1 MMRAIVNSKKMKIII
16 SEKFEKEAKDYAVLS
31 KSFTSNR
38 HDFHEGG
45 LDAKQKKMFEGKL
58 GEKAIKQ
65 LFIDNNIKFEEDKT
79 SHEEADDFDFLVFDI
94 DGEKLK
100 VDVKTRT
107 QNFHI
112 RTLEMVEQMKNKPK
126 NIYFSVRLY
135 DTYPYEVE
143 LIGYATKSDFLT
155 VNRVENH
162 GYLDN
167 YVLFDN
173 ELNEVKTIIGKLQK
187 NE

>member
-1 MMRAIVNSKKMKIII
+1 MKITI
-16 SEKFEKEAKDYAVLS
+16 SEKFEKEARDYAILS

-45 LDAKQKKMFEGKL
+45 LDAKQRKMFEGKL

-65 LFIDNNIKFEEDKT
+65 FFIDNNIKFEEDKT
-79 SHEEADDFDFLVFDI
+79 SHEEADDFDFLVYDI
-94 DGEKLK
+94 EKKILK

-107 QNFHI
+107 KNFHI
-112 RTLEMVEQMKNKPK
+112 RTLEMVEQMKDKPK
-126 NIYFSVRLY
+126 GIYFSVRLY
-135 DTYPYEVE
+135 DTKPYEVE
-143 LIGYATKSDFLT
+143 LIGYATQSDFLT
-155 VNRVENH
+155 INRIENH

-167 YVLFDN
+167 YVLFDS
-173 ELNEVKTIIGKLQK
+173 ELNDMVAIIDKLQK

>member
-1 MMRAIVNSKKMKIII
+1 MKVTIIVA
-16 SEKFEKEAKDYAVLS
+16 FEKEAKEYATIS

-45 LDAKQKKMFEGKL
+45 LNAKQRKMFEGKL

-65 LFIDNNIKFEEDKT
+65 FFIDNNIKFEEDKS
-79 SHEEADDFDFLVFDI
+79 SHEEADFFDFIVFDLN
-94 DGEKLK
+94 GNSLK

-107 QNFHI
+107 QNFHT

-126 NIYFSVRLY
+126 DIYFSVRLY
-135 DTYPYEVE
+135 DTTPFTVD
-143 LIGYATKSDFLT
+143 LIGYALKDDFLT
-155 VNRVENH
+155 INRIQNQ

-173 ELNEVKTIIGKLQK
+173 ELKDVNLILYNLQK
-187 NE
+187 NG

>member
-1 MMRAIVNSKKMKIII
+1 MKIII
-16 SEKFEKEAKDYAVLS
+16 NETLEKEAVDYAVLS
-31 KSFTSNR
+31 RSFTSNR

-45 LDAKQKKMFEGKL
+45 LNAKQQKMFEGKL

-65 LFIDNNIKFEEDKT
+65 FFFDNNIRFVEDKT
-79 SHEEADDFDFLVFDI
+79 SHEEADDYDFLVYDLE
-94 DGEKLK
+94 GNELK

-107 QNFHI
+107 KSFHT
-112 RTLEMVEQMKNKPK
+112 RTLEMVEQMRNKPK
-126 NIYFSVRLY
+126 DVYFSVRLH
-135 DTYPYEVE
+135 DTKPFEVE
-143 LIGYATKSDFLT
+143 LLGYAWESDFLQI
-155 VNRVENH
+155 NRIQNQ

-173 ELNEVKTIIGKLQK
+173 ELKDVNNIIDKLQK

>member
-1 MMRAIVNSKKMKIII
+1 MKIVICNKY
-16 SEKFEKEAKDYAVLS
+16 EEEAKEYALIS

-45 LDAKQKKMFEGKL
+45 LNAKQRKMFEGKL
-58 GEKAIKQ
+58 GEKAIKH
-65 LFIDNNIKFEEDKT
+65 FFEEVNIKYVEDES
-79 SHEEADDFDFLVFDI
+79 SHEEADDFDFIVYDLNNK
-94 DGEKLK
+94 ELK

-107 QNFHI
+107 KKFHI

-126 NIYFSVRLY
+126 DIYISVQLY
-135 DTYPYEVE
+135 NTKPYTVD
-143 LIGYATKSDFLT
+143 LIGYALRKDFLAI
-155 VNRVENH
+155 NRIQNH

-173 ELNEVKTIIGKLQK
+173 ELKPIKTIINQLQK

>member
-1 MMRAIVNSKKMKIII
+1 MKIII
-16 SEKFEKEAKDYAVLS
+16 NETLEKEAMDYAVLS

-45 LDAKQKKMFEGKL
+45 LDAKQQKMFEGKL
-58 GEKAIKQ
+58 GEKAIKHF
-65 LFIDNNIKFEEDKT
+65 FIQNDIRFIEDKT
-79 SHEEADDFDFLVFDI
+79 SHEEADSYDFLVYDLE
-94 DGEKLK
+94 GNELK

-107 QNFHI
+107 KNFHT

-126 NIYFSVRLY
+126 DIYFSVRLY
-135 DTYPYEVE
+135 DVKPFEVDI
-143 LIGYATKSDFLT
+143 IGYALKSDFLKI
-155 VNRVENH
+155 NRIENQ

-173 ELNEVKTIIGKLQK
+173 ELKKVDNVISILQK
-187 NE
+187 NEK

>member
-1 MMRAIVNSKKMKIII
+1 MKITIN
-16 SEKFEKEAKDYAVLS
+16 ETLEKEAMDYAVLS

-45 LDAKQKKMFEGKL
+45 LNAKQQKMFEGKL

-65 LFIDNNIKFEEDKT
+65 FFIDNNIRFVEDKT
-79 SHEEADDFDFLVFDI
+79 SHEEADDYDFLVCDLE
-94 DGEKLK
+94 GNELK

-107 QNFHI
+107 KSFHT
-112 RTLEMVEQMKNKPK
+112 RTLEMVEQMRNKPK
-126 NIYFSVRLY
+126 DIYFSVRLY
-135 DTYPYEVE
+135 DAKPFEVE
-143 LIGYATKSDFLT
+143 LLGYAWKSDFLQI
-155 VNRVENH
+155 NRIQNQ

-173 ELNEVKTIIGKLQK
+173 ELKDVNNIIDKLQK

>member
-1 MMRAIVNSKKMKIII
+1 MKLTITDA
-16 SEKFEKEAKDYAVLS
+16 FVREAEEYATIS

-45 LDAKQKKMFEGKL
+45 LNAKQRKMFEGKL

-65 LFIDNNIKFEEDKT
+65 FFINNNIKFEEDKS
-79 SHEEADDFDFLVFDI
+79 SHEEADYFDFIVFDLN
-94 DGEKLK
+94 GNSLK

-107 QNFHI
+107 QNFHT

-126 NIYFSVRLY
+126 DIYLSVRLY
-135 DTYPYEVE
+135 ETTPFTVE
-143 LIGYATKSDFLT
+143 LIGYALKDDFLT
-155 VNRVENH
+155 INRIQNQ

-167 YVLFDN
+167 YVLFDK
-173 ELNEVKTIIGKLQK
+173 ELKDVNLILSNLQK
-187 NE
+187 NG

>member
-1 MMRAIVNSKKMKIII
+1 MKIII
-16 SEKFEKEAKDYAVLS
+16 TDAFEKEAKDYATIS

-45 LDAKQKKMFEGKL
+45 LNAKQRKMFEGKL

-65 LFIDNNIKFEEDKT
+65 FFINNNIKFEEDKS
-79 SHEEADDFDFLVFDI
+79 SHEEADFFDFIVFDLE
-94 DGEKLK
+94 GNSLK

-107 QNFHI
+107 KNFHT

-126 NIYFSVRLY
+126 DIYFSVRLY
-135 DTYPYEVE
+135 DTTPFTVD
-143 LIGYATKSDFLT
+143 LIGYALKDDFLKI
-155 VNRVENH
+155 NRVENQ

-167 YVLFDN
+167 YVLYDK
-173 ELNEVKTIIGKLQK
+173 ELKTINSIINNLQK

>member
-1 MMRAIVNSKKMKIII
+1 MRIII
-16 SEKFEKEAKDYAVLS
+16 NETLEKEAQDYAILS
-31 KSFTSNR
+31 KSFTSDR

-45 LDAKQKKMFEGKL
+45 LNAKQRKMFEGKL

-65 LFIDNNIKFEEDKT
+65 FFIDNNIKFVEDKT
-79 SHEEADDFDFLVFDI
+79 SYEEADNYDFLVYDLE
-94 DGEKLK
+94 GNELK

-107 QNFHI
+107 RNFHT

-126 NIYFSVRLY
+126 DIYFSVRLY
-135 DTYPYEVE
+135 DKKPFEIE
-143 LIGYATKSDFLT
+143 LIGYALKSDFLRI
-155 VNRVENH
+155 NRIQNQ

-173 ELNEVKTIIGKLQK
+173 ELRNVNNIIEKLQK
-187 NE
+187 KSLW

>member
-1 MMRAIVNSKKMKIII
+1 MTIII
-16 SEKFEKEAKDYAVLS
+16 NPFLENEAKDYATIS
-31 KSFTSNR
+31 RSFTSNR

-45 LDAKQKKMFEGKL
+45 LNAKERKMFEGKL

-65 LFIDNNIKFEEDKT
+65 FFINNNITFEEDKS
-79 SHEEADDFDFLVFDI
+79 SHEVADYYDFIVYAL
-94 DGEKLK
+94 DGSKLK

-107 QNFHI
+107 KSFHT
-112 RTLEMVEQMKNKPK
+112 RTLEMVEQIKNKPK
-126 NIYFSVRLY
+126 DIYFSVRLHNTIPFTV
-135 DTYPYEVE
+135 D
-143 LIGYATKSDFLT
+143 LIGFTTKQDFLKI
-155 VNRVENH
+155 NRIQNQ

-173 ELNEVKTIIGKLQK
+173 ELREINTIIHKLKK

>member
-1 MMRAIVNSKKMKIII
+1 MRIII
-16 SEKFEKEAKDYAVLS
+16 SEAFEKEARDYAVLS

-45 LDAKQKKMFEGKL
+45 LNAKQRKMFEGKL

-65 LFIDNNIKFEEDKT
+65 FFINNNIKFEEDKT
-79 SHEEADDFDFLVFDI
+79 SHEEADDFDFLVYNMN
-94 DGEKLK
+94 GKTVK

-126 NIYFSVRLY
+126 GIYFSVRLY
-135 DTYPYEVE
+135 DTKPYEIE
-143 LIGYATKSDFLT
+143 IIGYATQSDFLRI
-155 VNRVENH
+155 NRIENN

-167 YVLFDN
+167 YVLFDH
-173 ELNEVKTIIGKLQK
+173 ELRDINTMIDKLQK
-187 NE
+187 NG

>member
-1 MMRAIVNSKKMKIII
+1 MKIII
-16 SEKFEKEAKDYAVLS
+16 SEQLRIEAMNYATISRKFTA
-31 KSFTSNR
+31 NR

-45 LDAKQKKMFEGKL
+45 LDAKQRKMFEGKL

-65 LFIDNNIKFEEDKT
+65 FFIDNNIKFEEDKT
-79 SHEEADDFDFLVFDI
+79 SHEDADFYDFLVWDL
-94 DGEKLK
+94 EMKELK

-107 QNFHI
+107 KDFHT

-126 NIYFSVRLY
+126 DIYFSVRLY
-135 DTYPYEVE
+135 DTTSYTVDI
-143 LIGYATKSDFLT
+143 LGFATKQDFLKI
-155 VNRVENH
+155 NRIQNQ

-173 ELNEVKTIIGKLQK
+173 ELKNANLLLPKLKK

>member
-1 MMRAIVNSKKMKIII
+1 MKITINSI
-16 SEKFEKEAKDYAVLS
+16 LEKEANDYAVLS

-45 LDAKQKKMFEGKL
+45 LTAKQKKMFEGKL

-65 LFIDNNIKFEEDKT
+65 FFIDNNIKFEEDKS
-79 SHEEADDFDFLVFDI
+79 SHEEADFFDFIVYDTE
-94 DGEKLK
+94 GNELK

-107 QNFHI
+107 QNFHT

-126 NIYFSVRLY
+126 DVYFSVRLF
-135 DTYPYEVE
+135 DTTPFTVD
-143 LIGYATKSDFLT
+143 LIGYALKDDFLSI
-155 VNRVENH
+155 NRIQNQ

-173 ELNEVKTIIGKLQK
+173 ELKNVNLLLTNLQK
-187 NE
+187 NA

>member
-1 MMRAIVNSKKMKIII
+1 MTVTIIDA
-16 SEKFEKEAKDYAVLS
+16 FEKEAKDYATIS

-45 LDAKQKKMFEGKL
+45 LNAKQKKMFEGKL

-65 LFIDNNIKFEEDKT
+65 FFIDNNIKYEEDGT
-79 SHEEADDFDFLVFDI
+79 SHEEADYFDFIVYDI
-94 DGEKLK
+94 EGNELK

-107 QNFHI
+107 QNFHT

-126 NIYFSVRLY
+126 DIYFSVRLY
-135 DTYPYEVE
+135 DTKPFTVD
-143 LIGYATKSDFLT
+143 LIGYALKDDFLSI
-155 VNRVENH
+155 NRIQNQ

-173 ELNEVKTIIGKLQK
+173 ELKNANLLLTKLQ
-187 NE
+187 NNA